1 MKKPMKNNNKSK
13 LFTATMFAAL
23 LLLTACDGGI
33 FGTGGGPD
41 MMPPGDNDVAVNAG
55 TEPNQ
60 SESGDDNGT
69 DGALTSGT
77 TGGASTDG
85 GTTGGA
91 DGDTTGVAT
100 AGDSTTDGS
109 SGNNETD
116 MNVSPNPEASVDLQ
130 FINDTAVLT
139 TTEPRLTVL
148 NASNITINVFESSV
162 EPDAVL
168 LSENGLAP
176 QTISSSVVLPGNEN
190 TLEFVNNN
198 NLGELLG
205 SYSQFAVADSTLS
218 TVFVRQLDGTFF
230 LHAAESQVSASDPG
244 LARVRVAQAS
254 DLNDPSQSAQ
264 FSLLATGANPSGVDA
279 RFSAINFFAPVSAYV
294 DIPAGDYEFS
304 DALGRKDN
312 ETFSLSGGTVY
323 TITVLGTGATPS
335 LLNNDTA
342 ATN

>member
-1 MKKPMKNNNKSK
+1 MKKPMKSNNKSK

-41 MMPPGDNDVAVNAG
+41 MIPPGDNDVAVNAG

-60 SESGDDNGT
+60 SESGNDNGS
-69 DGALTSGT
+69 DGAATSGT
-77 TGGASTDG
+77 TGASTTG
-85 GTTGGA
+85 GTTSGA

-109 SGNNETD
+109 TGSNEPD
-116 MNVSPNPEASVDLQ
+116 MNASPNPEASVDLQ

-139 TTEPRLTVL
+139 TTDPRLTVV
-148 NASNITINVFESSV
+148 NASNITINVFASSV

-176 QTISSSVVLPGNEN
+176 QTASSSVVLPGNEN
-190 TLEFVNNN
+190 ALEFVNNN

-205 SYSQFAVADSTLS
+205 SYGQFDVADSTLS
-218 TVFVRQLDGTFF
+218 TVFVRQLDGAFF
-230 LHAAESQVSASDPG
+230 LHAAASQVSSSDPS

-254 DLNDPSQSAQ
+254 DLNDASQSAQ

-279 RFSAINFFAPVSAYV
+279 SLSPVNFFAPVSAYV

-323 TITVLGTGATPS
+323 TITVLGAGATPS

-342 ATN
+342 TAN